1 MGILIMKSLKPLAAL
16 VGLLVLSGSAN
27 AVNVYN
33 DKGTRFD
40 VNGQFRLKTQVTSQN
55 HEMKMTDDGSRIGFF
70 GSHELTNDIKVFGK
84 LEWGSDTQKT
94 NSDNPKSN
102 FEMYNRVGYVGFS
115 HRDYGQIQFGR
126 TYIPIDWVK
135 KSSYGYG
142 NTGVFYFSDVLGR
155 SVGYSGGE
163 TSVNG
168 KYVNTNGVG
177 KNNFMTRLPQTI
189 FLETNR
195 YEGFKLAG
203 TVTGKTGDDGRRVA
217 GDITRAYSLVGF
229 YKSTFGLEFDAG
241 YSAAKGEA
249 NNSGPNKDKT
259 PENSIL
265 AFGAEYFF
273 PGREFSIGLDYGQS
287 RGKNPGLALYEN
299 QYNSPRGWNSVK
311 GNWKADLYGVGVKW
325 HWDRIESGMY
335 AGYYLRDG
343 DANTFN
349 YKKETYTVGVDKRFA
364 VSKYNNL
371 RLFAE
376 MAYDDARSDN
386 VKYEDKK
393 QYIFE
398 TGMRLYF

>member
-40 VNGQFRLKTQVTSQN
+40 VNGQFRLKTQVTSKD
-55 HEMKMTDDGSRIGFF
+55 HEMRMRDDGSRIGFF

-94 NSDNPKSN
+94 NSDNEKTN
-102 FEMYNRVGYVGFS
+102 FDLYNRVGYVGFS

-142 NTGVFYFSDVLGR
+142 NTGVFYFSDVLDR
-155 SVGYSGGE
+155 AVGYS
-163 TSVNG
+163 S
-168 KYVNTNGVG
+168 KGVG

-189 FLETNR
+189 FIETNR
-195 YEGFKLAG
+195 YEGFKLAA
-203 TVTGKTGDDGRRVA
+203 TLTGKDGKDNDGDGKNGDRRTGDIRH
-217 GDITRAYSLVGF
+217 AYSVVGF

-241 YSAAKGEA
+241 YSAAVGE
-249 NNSGPNKDKT
+249 PNLYPDSVVGNKK

-273 PGREFSIGLDYGQS
+273 PGREFSIGIDYGQS
-287 RGKNPGLALYEN
+287 RGKNTGLTLREGATEKDYK
-299 QYNSPRGWNSVK
+299 WNSVK
-311 GNWKADLYGVGVKW
+311 GDWKANLYGVGVKW

-376 MAYDDARSDN
+376 MAYDDARSEN
-386 VKYEDKK
+386 PAYEDKK

>member
-94 NSDNPKSN
+94 NSDNSKSN

-155 SVGYSGGE
+155 SVGFN
-163 TSVNG
+163 NG
-168 KYVNTNGVG
+168 YEGKGVG

-203 TVTGKTGDDGRRVA
+203 TVTGKTGEDGRRA
-217 GDITRAYSLVGF
+217 QGDITRAYSIVGF

-241 YSAAKGEA
+241 YSSATGEA
-249 NNSGPNKDKT
+249 ITTKDNINQGKN

-287 RGKNPGLALYEN
+287 RGKNNGLALKEN
-299 QYNSPRGWNSVK
+299 QAPTGWSSVK
-311 GNWKADLYGVGVKW
+311 GDWKADLYGVGVKW

>member
-40 VNGQFRLKTQVTSQN
+40 VNGQFRLKTQVTSKD
-55 HEMKMTDDGSRIGFF
+55 HEMRMRDDGSRIGFF

-94 NSDNPKSN
+94 NSDNKYTN
-102 FEMYNRVGYVGFS
+102 FDMFNRVGYVGFS

-142 NTGVFYFSDVLGR
+142 NTGVFYFSDVLSR
-155 SVGYSGGE
+155 SVGSQ
-163 TSVNG
+163 S
-168 KYVNTNGVG
+168 NGVG

-189 FLETNR
+189 FIETNR
-195 YEGFKLAG
+195 YEGFKLAA
-203 TVTGKTGDDGRRVA
+203 TVTGKDGKDEKDGKPGDRKQ
-217 GDITRAYSLVGF
+217 GDIRNAYSIVGF
-229 YKSTFGLEFDAG
+229 YKSTFGLEFDGG
-241 YSAAKGEA
+241 YSSATGEQ
-249 NNSGPNKDKT
+249 NFYDGPNKGKQ

-287 RGKNPGLALYEN
+287 RAKNSSNVVAQGAAPTSSY
-299 QYNSPRGWNSVK
+299 SVK
-311 GNWKADLYGVGVKW
+311 GDWKADLYGVGVKW

-343 DANTFN
+343 DANTYN

-376 MAYDDARSDN
+376 MAYDDARSDSEA
-386 VKYEDKK
+386 YEDKK

>member
-55 HEMKMTDDGSRIGFF
+55 HEMKMNDDGSRIGFF

-94 NSDNPKSN
+94 NSDNSKSN

-155 SVGYSGGE
+155 SVGFH
-163 TSVNG
+163 NG
-168 KYVNTNGVG
+168 YEGKGVG

-203 TVTGKTGDDGRRVA
+203 TVTGKTGEDGRRVQ
-217 GDITRAYSLVGF
+217 GDITRAYSIVGF

-241 YSAAKGEA
+241 YSSATGEA
-249 NNSGPNKDKT
+249 ITTKDNINQGKN

-287 RGKNPGLALYEN
+287 RGKNNGFALKEN
-299 QYNSPRGWNSVK
+299 QAPTGWSSVK

>member
-27 AVNVYN
+27 AVSVYN

-55 HEMKMTDDGSRIGFF
+55 HEMKMNDDGSRIGFF

-155 SVGYSGGE
+155 AVGYS
-163 TSVNG
+163 NG
-168 KYVNTNGVG
+168 YADGKGVG

-189 FLETNR
+189 FIETNR

-203 TVTGKTGDDGRRVA
+203 TVTGKTGDDNTRTT

-249 NNSGPNKDKT
+249 THSSKSTVQGKT

-287 RGKNPGLALYEN
+287 RGKNSGLTLASNATSKDYK
-299 QYNSPRGWNSVK
+299 WNSVK
-311 GNWKADLYGVGVKW
+311 GDWKADLYGVGVKW

-386 VKYEDKK
+386 EAYKDTK